1 MKKIS
6 YILGVL
12 LLVAGIGVSV
22 SIGAPVA
29 DKISAVT
36 SAPPAQ
42 TEPVT
47 KDTETKTTEQ
57 KAQVQVPPSAVNP
70 IAVVK
75 NPNAYLNKK
84 IQITARFNKFA
95 TIGLDYKPAMRSSET
110 YISFMIFRP
119 DTDKNIPLSEMKL
132 FLTRKQA
139 EKFIDLK
146 EGDIVQFTGNVF
158 SNALGDAWIDVET
171 LAKINKTEKKS

>member
-1 MKKIS
+1 MG
-6 YILGVL
+6 LG
-12 LLVAGIGVSV
+12 INISV
-22 SIGAPVA
+22 SAGNLCLNKV
-29 DKISAVT
+29 SAVT

-47 KDTETKTTEQ
+47 KDTDN
-57 KAQVQVPPSAVNP
+57 KASNTQSQLQIPISPVNP
-70 IAVVK
+70 VAVVK
-75 NPNAYLNKK
+75 NPGAYLHKK
-84 IQITARFNKFA
+84 VQITARFNKFA
-95 TIGLDYKPAMRSSET
+95 TIGLDYKPAFRSSET
-110 YISFMIFRP
+110 YISFLIFRT

-146 EGDIVQFTGNVF
+146 EGDIVQFTGTVF

-171 LAKINKTEKKS
+171 LSKISKQEKK